1 MKLPR
6 KVLWGMGVALTFVVV
21 TPASAGWNIYD
32 IGKYPRT
39 PPASEGTAAPQDLFE
54 ESLDEE
60 SVEEALNDLP
70 QDDGGEGTSGTG
82 VDDLLLDTRSLPND
96 PVDDPGPIGGSQMTQ
111 VPEPGTLALLTLG
124 LGALGFGRRRRLTK

>member
-6 KVLWGMGVALTFVVV
+6 KVLWGLGVALTFLIV
-21 TPASAGWNIYD
+21 TPASAGWKTD
-32 IGKYPRT
+32 SLRSLPRT
-39 PPASEGTAAPQDLFE
+39 PPASEGIPAPQDPYQEL
-54 ESLDEE
+54 LDEE
-60 SVEEALNDLP
+60 SLEEALNDLT

-96 PVDDPGPIGGSQMTQ
+96 PVDDPGPIGGSQITQ